1 MEYAIQDEGVAEF
14 CRFYLDRRKQ
24 ELEAAGMD
32 PKYEEQFT
40 AFVDFLGFSEVSS
53 RTADTTRQKILD
65 LLLAL
70 SALRGE
76 FDVQSAVNETGKT
89 TTIKPAISTFSDHI
103 VISFPLEP
111 IYKDAGFDEH
121 IGAFIILNQFNSLL
135 SRLAAAALRIG
146 FLIRGGATIGNLYH
160 SSGVVFGEALIE
172 AFQIESRTSVYP
184 RVVVSSQITRR
195 SKWIEN
201 QPYVVRG
208 TDGLYHFDYFKTLLL
223 SASLPGENF
232 AKNTKEWINHIV
244 PLIARNLTELEK
256 AGKLK
261 EFSKW
266 AWFARHLRDGIGR
279 LPAGLLQSFGVLP
292 DIIPVPK

>member
-1 MEYAIQDEGVAEF
+1 ME
-14 CRFYLDRRKQ
+14 
-24 ELEAAGMD
+24 

-40 AFVDFLGFSEVSS
+40 AYVDFLGFGEVSL
-53 RTADTTRQKILD
+53 RTDDTTRREILD

-76 FDVQSAVNETGKT
+76 FDVRSAANETGKT

-111 IYKDAGFDEH
+111 IYREAGLDEH
-121 IGAFIILNQFNSLL
+121 IGGFIIFNQFNSLL

-160 SSGVVFGEALIE
+160 TRGVVFGEALVE
-172 AFQIESRTSVYP
+172 AYQIESRTSVYP
-184 RVVVSSQITRR
+184 RVVLSSRITSR

-201 QPYVVRG
+201 QPYAIKDS
-208 TDGLYHFDYFKTLLL
+208 DGLYHFDYFKTLLF

-232 AKNTKEWINHIV
+232 AKNTKEWLDHIG
-244 PLIARNLTELEK
+244 PLIVRNLAELEK
-256 AGKLK
+256 AGRLN
-261 EFSKW
+261 ELSKW
-266 AWFARHLRDGIGR
+266 AWFAHRFREGVGR
-279 LPAGLLQSFGVLP
+279 LPAGVLQSLGVSSDVIPLP
-292 DIIPVPK
+292 E